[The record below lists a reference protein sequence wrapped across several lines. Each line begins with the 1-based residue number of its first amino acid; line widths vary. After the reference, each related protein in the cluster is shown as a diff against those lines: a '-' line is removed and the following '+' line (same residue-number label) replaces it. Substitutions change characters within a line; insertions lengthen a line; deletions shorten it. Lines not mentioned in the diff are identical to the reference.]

1 LIRDTV
7 GKARTLA
14 PTTVAGAPPGR
25 LRLIRNLL
33 PDGVPLIPQPEGD
46 LGDRMLDGVRTVFH
60 QSSEPV
66 VVLGT
71 DAPTLRPSEILKSA
85 RALNT
90 HDISIIQSTDGG
102 YVLLGLRRP
111 VDAIFS
117 GIEWSTDAVY
127 QQTLA
132 RAEEAGLSVY
142 EGVAWYDVDEPDDLA
157 RLWGELGA
165 CPELAPRTAEVLRL
179 L

>member
-1 LIRDTV
+1 
-7 GKARTLA
+7 
-14 PTTVAGAPPGR
+14 
-25 LRLIRNLL
+25 
-33 PDGVPLIPQPEGD
+33 
-46 LGDRMLDGVRTVFH
+46 MLDGVRTIFH
-60 QSSEPV
+60 QFSEPV

-111 VDAIFS
+111 ADAIFS
-117 GIEWSTDAVY
+117 GVEWSTDAVY

-142 EGVAWYDVDEPDDLA
+142 ESVAWYDVDEPDDLA
-157 RLWGELGA
+157 RLWAELR
-165 CPELAPRTAEVLRL
+165 ERSDLAPHVAEVLGQLQRSWL
-179 L
+179 QRGQR